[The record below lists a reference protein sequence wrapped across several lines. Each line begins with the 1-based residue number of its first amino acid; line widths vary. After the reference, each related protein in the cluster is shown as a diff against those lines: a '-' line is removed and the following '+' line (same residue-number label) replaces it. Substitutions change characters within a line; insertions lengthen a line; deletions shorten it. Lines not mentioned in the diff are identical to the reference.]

1 MRKTSLSKKIIIL
14 VMILALPG
22 FLYYL
27 LTAKGKNRYKPLPF
41 FGPKEVAKT
50 GHKFHGKHIPDTIY
64 HKLDDFTLTDQ
75 NGKQVSFKNY
85 DKKIFIA
92 SFFYTH
98 CPTVCSTVNKNIS
111 ALADVYRKNRMVNF
125 ISITVDPQRDTP
137 PVLKKYAESLE
148 ANSKWLFLTG
158 DTTSIYNLTRKGFLV
173 DALKADDDNFIYS
186 DKLVL
191 IDAEKRIRG
200 YYSGTSMADLTK
212 LNDEIKV
219 LIAEELRKVDK
230 ALY

>member
-1 MRKTSLSKKIIIL
+1 
-14 VMILALPG
+14 MILALPG

-50 GHKFHGKHIPDTIY
+50 GHKFHGKYIPDTIY
-64 HKLDDFTLTDQ
+64 HKLDDFQLTDQ
-75 NGKQVSFKNY
+75 NGKQVSFKNF
-85 DKKIFIA
+85 DKKIFVA

-98 CPTVCSTVNKNIS
+98 CPTVCNTVNKNIS
-111 ALADVYRKNRMVNF
+111 SLADVYRKNKMVNF
-125 ISITVDPQRDTP
+125 ISVTVDPQRDTA
-137 PVLKKYAESLE
+137 PVLKKYAASLE
-148 ANSKWLFLTG
+148 ANNKWLFLTG
-158 DTTSIYNLTRKGFLV
+158 DTTSIYNLARKGFLV
-173 DALKADDDNFIYS
+173 DALKAGDDNFIYS
-186 DKLVL
+186 DKLIL

-200 YYSGTSMADLTK
+200 YYSGTSTTDLTK